1 MIPQATIAANLAE
14 ISGRIAAAAGS
25 CGRPA
30 ADVALVAVSKTQ
42 PPEAIEAA
50 IAAGQMLFGE
60 NRVQEAAAKFPALRQ
75 RHPGLR
81 LHLIGPLQTNKIRDA
96 VALFDAIE
104 TVDRDKLARGL
115 AAEMARSG
123 RRPDCLIQ
131 VNIGHEPQKAGVLP
145 ADLAPLVALCR
156 DQLALPLTGLMAI
169 PPVDQPAAPHFARLA
184 ELAHRHRLP
193 VLSMGM
199 SADFETAIRAG
210 ATLVRVGTA
219 IFGARPASDP
229 LPH

>member
-1 MIPQATIAANLAE
+1 MIPRATIAANLTE
-14 ISGRIAAAAGS
+14 ISGRIAAAAES
-25 CGRPA
+25 CGRRA

-50 IAAGQMLFGE
+50 IAAGQLLFGE

-75 RHPGLR
+75 RHPRLK

-96 VALFDAIE
+96 VALFDTIE
-104 TVDRDKLARGL
+104 TIDRDKLARGL
-115 AAEMARSG
+115 ATEMARSG

-131 VNIGHEPQKAGVLP
+131 VNIGREPQKAGVLP
-145 ADLAPLVALCR
+145 DELAPLVALCR

-169 PPVDQPAAPHFARLA
+169 PPVDEPAAPYFAMLA

-193 VLSMGM
+193 ALSMGM
-199 SADFETAIRAG
+199 SGDFEAAVRAG

-219 IFGARPASDP
+219 IFGARPAAAP
-229 LPH
+229 PPR

>member
-1 MIPQATIAANLAE
+1 
-14 ISGRIAAAAGS
+14 
-25 CGRPA
+25 
-30 ADVALVAVSKTQ
+30 
-42 PPEAIEAA
+42 
-50 IAAGQMLFGE
+50 MLFGE

-96 VALFDAIE
+96 VALFDSIE

-115 AAEMARSG
+115 AVEMARSG
-123 RRPDCLIQ
+123 RRPGCLIQ

-145 ADLAPLVALCR
+145 ADLAALVTLCR

-169 PPVDQPAAPHFARLA
+169 PPVDQPAAPYFTELARLA
-184 ELAHRHRLP
+184 YRHELP

-199 SADFETAIRAG
+199 SADFEAAIRAG

-219 IFGARPASDP
+219 IFGARPAAD
-229 LPH
+229 

>member
-1 MIPQATIAANLAE
+1 MIPSTTIATNLAG
-14 ISGRIAAAAGS
+14 IHRRIATAARSSGRS
-25 CGRPA
+25 A

-75 RHPGLR
+75 RYPGLR

-96 VALFDAIE
+96 VALFDVIE
-104 TVDRDKLARGL
+104 TIDREKLARGL

-145 ADLAPLVALCR
+145 ADLATLVGLCR
-156 DQLALPLTGLMAI
+156 DQLTLPLTGLMAI
-169 PPVDQPAAPHFARLA
+169 PPVDQPPDPFFTALA

-193 VLSMGM
+193 ALSIGM
-199 SADFETAIRAG
+199 SGDFEAAIRAG

-219 IFGARPASDP
+219 IFGARPPADP
-229 LPH
+229 PRR

>member
-14 ISGRIAAAAGS
+14 ISRRIAAAAES
-25 CGRPA
+25 CGRSA
-30 ADVALVAVSKTQ
+30 ADVALVGVSKTQ
-42 PPEAIEAA
+42 QPEAIEAA
-50 IAAGQMLFGE
+50 IAAGHTLFGE

-75 RHPGLR
+75 RHPALR

-104 TVDRDKLARGL
+104 TVDREKLARGL

-145 ADLAPLVALCR
+145 AELAALVALCR
-156 DQLALPLTGLMAI
+156 DELALPLTGLMAI
-169 PPVDQPAAPHFARLA
+169 PPVDQPAAPYFTRLA
-184 ELAHRHRLP
+184 ELANRHRLP

-199 SADFETAIRAG
+199 SADFEAAIRAG

-219 IFGARPASDP
+219 IFGGRPASDP
-229 LPH
+229 GPR